1 MLLSLT
7 LWFDFIAIS
16 ISLWLA
22 FYLLGRGF
30 PSHVTLRAVI
40 VLLAL
45 SGFFLSAFFNIF
57 HQVSGT
63 ASLRAALLVTVLA
76 TWYSLTIQLLPERNQ
91 KKQRPA
97 SVGLYVA
104 AVIVIVTLLSTRSAF
119 VEEQGNALWVAHMGI
134 SLPFVLYGVFQLFAS
149 AGILYNLLSGPK
161 IGLSAQG
168 SYFFIASLL
177 PIGAVGYGVIAL
189 STPAPM
195 PRLIQ
200 DSLVFS
206 GVFLMGYSVA
216 RHQTLV
222 ERRTTL
228 QDFPISAL
236 ALLGL
241 STIYTL
247 LAWRLGYD
255 PEIVALVMVLAIV
268 THSIYDLVRE
278 FLERQR
284 YRHESAFRRQLRQLE
299 SLENTPDA
307 LTKSLHEGLELLCQT
322 IEANSGWIAVRRAEG
337 FLITASHRS
346 LAVGSRLP
354 VEVETHEDP
363 YQPVAPQLSNI
374 AWIAPAFAAGT
385 QVALV
390 AVSPP
395 KTRLHYSAD
404 DLDLLVEVADQVGTI
419 VSLDNLRPVKKDR
432 IRQLVSEAQSET
444 SDLRSS
450 TDALI
455 ATLVSNPDPNLIGMV
470 EKALRHLSDYITLG
484 QSPLAGW
491 VGVTGPNH
499 IERGRNLNQLLI
511 QSIEALHPAGPRPH
525 EPLPREW
532 YNYVVLYDAYVECM
546 TNREIMARLYISEGT
561 FSRTRRNALRGLAR
575 LLLEEKK

>member
-30 PSHVTLRAVI
+30 PSRITLRAVI

-63 ASLRAALLVTVLA
+63 ASLRAVLLVIVLA
-76 TWYSLTIQLLPERNQ
+76 TWYSLTVQLLPERNQ

-104 AVIVIVTLLSTRSAF
+104 AVIVIGTLLSTRSAF
-119 VEEQGNALWVAHMGI
+119 VEEQGNALWVAHMGL

-177 PIGAVGYGVIAL
+177 PIGAVGYGVMAL
-189 STPAPM
+189 AFPAPM

-206 GVFLMGYSVA
+206 GVFLLGYSVA

-241 STIYTL
+241 SAVYAL

-255 PEIVALVMVLAIV
+255 PEIVALVMALAIV

-284 YRHESAFRRQLRQLE
+284 YRYESAFRRQLRQLE
-299 SLENTPDA
+299 NLENTPDA
-307 LTKSLHEGLELLCQT
+307 LTESLQEGLELLCQT
-322 IEANSGWIAVRRAEG
+322 IDASSGWIAVRQAEG

-346 LAVGSRLP
+346 LAVGSRLKVKP
-354 VEVETHEDP
+354 GTSEDP
-363 YQPVAPQLSNI
+363 FQPVDPQLSNI
-374 AWIAPAFAAGT
+374 AWIAPAFAAET

-395 KTRLHYSAD
+395 QARLHYSAD
-404 DLDLLVEVADQVGTI
+404 DLDLLAEVADRVGTI
-419 VSLDNLRPVKKDR
+419 VSLDNLRPDKRDQ

-444 SDLRSS
+444 TDLRSS

-470 EKALRHLSDYITLG
+470 EEALRHLSDYITLG
-484 QSPLAGW
+484 QLPLAGW
-491 VGVTGPNH
+491 AGVTGANH
-499 IERGRNLNQLLI
+499 IERGRNLQQLLI
-511 QSIEALHPAGPRPH
+511 QSIEALHPAGKRPP

-532 YNYVVLYDAYVECM
+532 YNYVVLYDAYVECVP
-546 TNREIMARLYISEGT
+546 NREIMARLYISEGT
-561 FSRTRRNALRGLAR
+561 FNRTRRNALRGLAR
-575 LLLEEKK
+575 LLLEKK